1 MPVIYDNS
9 VNEMNTLWLPTEDI
23 DDEPV
28 CVYIHIHKR
37 MISERVFGNVCVCEQ
52 NGKLYFKTK
61 HQTLQFDKDW

>member
-28 CVYIHIHKR
+28 DNKMENCILRPSAIKQHTYTAI
-37 MISERVFGNVCVCEQ
+37 
-52 NGKLYFKTK
+52 
-61 HQTLQFDKDW
+61 